1 MIDWALLALKPI
13 VYHYISISK
22 SLLINDILHIK
33 LKKGMNRKIERRN
46 EKSRTILSTSSAAI
60 TRVIEMITVNCNKV
74 KGIIDSV
81 HFVHEFI
88 CLN

>member
-1 MIDWALLALKPI
+1 
-13 VYHYISISK
+13 
-22 SLLINDILHIK
+22 
-33 LKKGMNRKIERRN
+33 MNRKIERTN

-60 TRVIEMITVNCNKV
+60 TRVIEIITVNCNKV

-88 CLN
+88 SLN